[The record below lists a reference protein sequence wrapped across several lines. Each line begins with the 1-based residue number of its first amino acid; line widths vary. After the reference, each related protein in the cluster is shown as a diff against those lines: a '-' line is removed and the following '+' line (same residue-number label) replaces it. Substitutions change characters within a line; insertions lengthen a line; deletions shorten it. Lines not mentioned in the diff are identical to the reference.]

1 MRRILTLF
9 AVVCLVAG
17 PACSRRAPATS
28 DEAAVRAVLSRY
40 VTSLEHED
48 LDLYAQLVASDPVM
62 VNFGAFGDPI
72 LGWDGL
78 KDAMEKQ
85 NRAYDETRI
94 TVRDVRVHVISSAGI
109 AWATSL
115 WDFTTTSGGREMH
128 LPVRCSWVLEKRG
141 GAWVIVHFHKSV
153 AA

>member
-1 MRRILTLF
+1 MVRILSLL
-9 AVVCLVAG
+9 AAVCLIAG

-40 VTSLEHED
+40 VTSLERED

-78 KDAMEKQ
+78 KDAMAKQ
-85 NRAYDETRI
+85 NRTYDYTRI
-94 TVRDVRVHVISSAGI
+94 TVREVRVHVIPSAGI

-115 WDFTTTSGGREMH
+115 WDFTTTNGGHEIH
-128 LPVRCSWVLEKRG
+128 LPVRCSWVLEKRK

>member
-1 MRRILTLF
+1 MRRILTVF
-9 AVVCLVAG
+9 AALCLLAA
-17 PACSRRAPATS
+17 PACSKRAPATS
-28 DEAAVRAVLSRY
+28 DEVAVRAVLSRY
-40 VTSLEHED
+40 VSSLERED

-78 KDAMEKQ
+78 KEAMAEQ
-85 NRAYDETRI
+85 NRTYDNTRI
-94 TVRDVRVHVISSAGI
+94 TVREVRVHVVPSAGV

-115 WDFTTTSGGREMH
+115 WDFTTTNGGRQMH
-128 LPVRCSWVLEKRG
+128 LPVRCSWVLEKRE